1 MKRKLIH
8 LIAAS
13 FALLSFTSLRAHADQ
28 DHLEPCPVHCTSYDS
43 AIFSAL
49 LNNTAPRLWIITFP
63 GVGGQ
68 SAVIIDEIIE
78 YEEIRQ
84 DYYEVKSRQISLKYV
99 AFKRKIRPQHPYRYD
114 PNDHYSVDLSND
126 LKRCEIPIDIDFTI
140 AMENAWTSVLVS
152 TKYSDRTKTRYR
164 TGATY
169 AFYCDEYYGYTHNKT
184 PEGGC
189 VEKLIELGEKLSL
202 LAQSEEKDRDA
213 LKKQCL
219 ELATAIKKTTNPNQP
234 SEVVRQRKN

>member
-1 MKRKLIH
+1 M
-8 LIAAS
+8 
-13 FALLSFTSLRAHADQ
+13 SLRTNADQ

-126 LKRCEIPIDIDFTI
+126 LEHCEIPIDIDFAT
-140 AMENAWTSVLVS
+140 AMENAWTSVLVT
-152 TKYSDRTKTRYR
+152 TKYSDRTW
-164 TGATY
+164 GHHEAIVTY
-169 AFYCDEYYGYTHNKT
+169 VFYCDGYYGCIDN
-184 PEGGC
+184 PEGGLPM
-189 VEKLIELGEKLSL
+189 KLAELGETLCL
-202 LAQSEEKDRDA
+202 LAQSDENDRDS

-219 ELATAIKKTTNPNQP
+219 EQATAIKKTTNPNQRLEP
-234 SEVVRQRKN
+234 TPAGAAHP